1 MKCKVTGLVLAG
13 VAAVTLTLSA
23 FAASTEDTGVQ
34 PPMPPVVPPVE
45 EVEETEPAKPVSPF
59 CLDGEFM
66 ETLVYQAQN
75 NVYYITV
82 ESFVTAMN
90 REAMVEQ
97 EDGVVTVTAS
107 SLSGVVDV
115 KEETED
121 DPWSTPTG
129 EEQESG
135 AQEANVEEEILTL
148 AAQSGACYAVANGR
162 YLYVE
167 DGVILVEDKV
177 ALPIRVLAEVFNLT
191 VGYDSETGTV
201 QLNRQEGAEAF
212 LESGD
217 TYYNADSLYWLSRII
232 YSESGNQSMSGKI
245 AVGNVVMN
253 RVESPKFPNTIYDV
267 IFQKN
272 QFSPASS
279 GSIYRTPNEQSVIAA
294 KLVLDGAEVL
304 DGVLFFNR
312 VGMNTYA
319 ARTRTYVATIG
330 AHTFYA

>member
-1 MKCKVTGLVLAG
+1 MKLKVTGLVLAG
-13 VAAVTLTLSA
+13 VAAVSLTLSA
-23 FAASTEDTGVQ
+23 FAASTEETGFQ
-34 PPMPPVVPPVE
+34 PPMPPMVPPVV
-45 EVEETEPAKPVSPF
+45 EVEETEPAEPASPF
-59 CLDGEFM
+59 CLDGEPM

-90 REAMVEQ
+90 SEAMVEQ

-107 SLSGVVDV
+107 SLAEVVDV
-115 KEETED
+115 ENTNSYFTPFEPEEEAD
-121 DPWSTPTG
+121 
-129 EEQESG
+129 
-135 AQEANVEEEILTL
+135 EANVEEETLSLT
-148 AAQSGACYAVANGR
+148 AQNGAYYAVANGR

-167 DGVILVEDKV
+167 GGVKLVEDKV
-177 ALPIRVLAEVFNLT
+177 ALPVRVLAEVFNLT
-191 VGYDSETGTV
+191 VGYDSETKTV
-201 QLNRQEGAEAF
+201 QLAHQEDASVY

-217 TYYNADSLYWLSRII
+217 AYYDADALYWLSRII
-232 YSESGNQSMSGKI
+232 NAESGNQSLTGKI

-253 RVESPKFPNTIYDV
+253 RVASPKFPNTIYEV

-272 QFSPASS
+272 QFSPAAS

-304 DGVLFFNR
+304 EDVLFFNR
-312 VGMNTYA
+312 AGMNTYA

-330 AHTFYA
+330 AHAFYA